1 MRSLQHSL
9 QNSVM
14 IKTLYECCGWS
25 ADEPILCDEG
35 VLVKLHV
42 NSELTFNC
50 PHCGSPLCLHTKKV
64 INVLDLPTC
73 GRTTILETEVP
84 QGYCVGCKKHHTL
97 RPSTFHPRMG
107 YTLRLMREISD
118 CMIHSPASL
127 LAKKYAISE
136 KTIRRI
142 DCAVLEMDTPPST
155 RDNLDAILIDEK
167 YLGSKLGFISTIINA
182 STGEPLYMARGRNGD
197 CLRPFFES
205 LTPKQKKSIVL
216 LGIDR
221 SNAYRAITLEYL
233 PHLKVCFD
241 AFHLV
246 SNMNKVVD
254 DTRRSLSRKRD
265 EALKKRVT
273 GMRYIL
279 LKAPDKL
286 DQDGKRRLQELPC
299 CNMPLYKVY
308 TMREQFRAVFKQ
320 DSENGALLSL
330 MRWIAMAVQSK
341 VKPLINF
348 ARGISSCFNEVING
362 IRYKINSAKIES
374 FNAGIKRIQ
383 SKCCGIYNIDYL
395 FLKTRQIFFLRL
407 QRN

>member
-1 MRSLQHSL
+1 MHSLQHSL

-14 IKTLYECCGWS
+14 IKSLYECSGWS

-42 NSELTFNC
+42 NSELAFNC
-50 PHCGSPLCLHTKKV
+50 PRCGCPLCMHTNKV

-73 GRTTILETEVP
+73 SRTTILETEVP
-84 QGYCVGCKKHHTL
+84 QGYCLGCKKYHTL

-107 YTLRLMREISD
+107 YTLRLMREISN
-118 CMIHSPASL
+118 CMIHSPASA
-127 LAKKYAISE
+127 LAEKYAISE
-136 KTIRRI
+136 RTIRRI
-142 DCAVLEMDTPPST
+142 DHAVLEMDTPPST
-155 RDNLDAILIDEK
+155 KDKLSGILIDEK
-167 YLGSKLGFISTIINA
+167 YLGSKQGFISTILDA

-197 CLRPFFES
+197 CLRPFFKS
-205 LTPKQKKSIVL
+205 LTPEQKESIL
-216 LGIDR
+216 FLGIDR
-221 SNAYRAITLEYL
+221 SNAYRAIALEYL

-254 DTRRSLSRKRD
+254 DTRRTLFPKKD
-265 EALKKRVT
+265 EASKKQVT

-286 DQDGKRRLQELPC
+286 DKDGKRRLQELLC
-299 CNMPLYKVY
+299 RNIPLYKVY

-320 DSENGALLSL
+320 KSENGALWSL
-330 MRWIAMAVQSK
+330 IRWIAMAVQSK
-341 VKPLINF
+341 VKPLISF

-383 SKCCGIYNIDYL
+383 SKCCGICNINYL